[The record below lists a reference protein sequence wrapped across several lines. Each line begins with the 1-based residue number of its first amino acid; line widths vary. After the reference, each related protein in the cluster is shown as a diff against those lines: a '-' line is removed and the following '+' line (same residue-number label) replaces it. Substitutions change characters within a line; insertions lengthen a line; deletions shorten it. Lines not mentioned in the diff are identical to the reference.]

1 MAGGSSTRSFFP
13 SQPRGQ
19 TRGLIPVHLCTSC
32 RTVTSGCYFL
42 AGDHQGAIKIG
53 LGPWVWTL
61 QLEPSHYS
69 AGSDRLSAYLLAW
82 GKPKDLCLFTCFAAL
97 RASCSPG
104 PRHVKEAL
112 LCASVLVQYSTHSHL
127 ICSAVMNLRRPI
139 RPLAAT

>member
-1 MAGGSSTRSFFP
+1 M
-13 SQPRGQ
+13 
-19 TRGLIPVHLCTSC
+19 
-32 RTVTSGCYFL
+32 
-42 AGDHQGAIKIG
+42 
-53 LGPWVWTL
+53 WTL

-112 LCASVLVQYSTHSHL
+112 LRASVLVQYSLPLDLLFRYELTTAHPSSSGDLAPLVKPFTVEESGQHSP
-127 ICSAVMNLRRPI
+127 RPYG
-139 RPLAAT
+139 LLSFATV